1 VDLKTLRKN
10 AREKLQGYCRVCPI
24 CDGHVC
30 AGEVPGMGG
39 AGTGSAFMNNLAAL
53 AKYRLNMRTIHS
65 VKIPDMSFDLWG
77 EKLTMPVLIAPMT
90 GTPYNMGGKMTEEK
104 FITEIVEGSLLA
116 GTISMT
122 GDGAD
127 PVMYESGL
135 QAGVAHPHKTIA
147 IIKPRAQ
154 DEIIKCIRRAE
165 AAKVL
170 AIGMDIDG
178 AGLITMALKGQPVSP
193 KTVAEVKEIVAAT
206 KLPFILKGIMN
217 AEEAQLAV
225 KVKAA
230 GIVVSNHGGRVLDF
244 TPGTAEVLPGIVKQ
258 VRGKMKI
265 FVDGGVRS
273 GADVLKLLALGA
285 DAVLVGR
292 PLVVGAFG
300 NGREGVSF
308 LLNKMKNEL
317 LQTMLLTG
325 TASVKKVAK
334 NILYSGAGENGHNRN
349 RK

>member
-1 VDLKTLRKN
+1 
-10 AREKLQGYCRVCPI
+10 
-24 CDGHVC
+24 
-30 AGEVPGMGG
+30 MGG
-39 AGTGSAFMNNLAAL
+39 AGTGSAFRNNLSAL
-53 AKYRLNMRTIHS
+53 AKYHLNMRTIHP
-65 VKIPDMSFDLWG
+65 VKIPDMSYDLWG
-77 EKLTMPVLIAPMT
+77 EKLAMPILAAPMT
-90 GTPYNMGGKMTEEK
+90 GTPYNMGGKMTEEE

-127 PVMYESGL
+127 PTMYESGL
-135 QAGVAHPHKTIA
+135 KAGAAHPHKTIA

-170 AIGMDIDG
+170 AVGMDIDG
-178 AGLITMALKGQPVSP
+178 AGLITMALKGQPVGP
-193 KTVAEVKEIVAAT
+193 KTVAEIKEIVAAT
-206 KLPFILKGIMN
+206 KLPFILKGIMTP
-217 AEEAQLAV
+217 EEAELAV

-230 GIVVSNHGGRVLDF
+230 GIVVSNHGGRVMDF
-244 TPGTAEVLPGIVKQ
+244 TPGAAEVLPGIVKQ
-258 VRGKMKI
+258 VQGKIKI

-300 NGREGVSF
+300 EGREGVSF
-308 LLNKMKNEL
+308 LLNRMKSEL
-317 LQTMLLTG
+317 LQTMLLTA

-334 NILYSGAGENGHNRN
+334 NILYAEGEKVSRN
-349 RK
+349 RGGK